1 MITYTNMTPSQTFEE
16 RIVAIP
22 LTLPADQTAT
32 KIMCI
37 NSTNKLRYK
46 TLLPQIATAIY
57 TGIFDAANNQ
67 TITLTLP
74 SGLIF
79 ENIINIDFKAFYNT
93 AATVYPNGI
102 CWAPDDGTQIGY
114 GAGNALNPSTATTF
128 RMFRKTNRMASAPY
142 KLILMYVAS

>member
-1 MITYTNMTPSQTFEE
+1 MTPSQTFEE

-22 LTLPADQTAT
+22 LALTDDQTAT

-37 NSTNKLRYK
+37 NATNKLRYK
-46 TLLPQIATAIY
+46 TLLPQIATEVYNGTFNTAP
-57 TGIFDAANNQ
+57 NQ

-79 ENIINIDFKAFYNT
+79 ENIINIDFKSFYNT
-93 AATVYPNGI
+93 AATIYANGI

-114 GAGNALNPSTATTF
+114 GAGNSTNPSTATTF